1 MNCRRWKVLLLAT
14 LAIIRSTAHAADCS
28 ATPPQ
33 PSLPDAIT
41 AEARATLAPIL
52 SAPPP
57 ATANL
62 DVAQMRAFADAVQDQ
77 VSKQQLQRY
86 HVRVE
91 AGRVADVPVR
101 IFTPVEGLR
110 SPDTVLLNL
119 HGGGF
124 VVDSGSL
131 TENVPIAALT
141 RSKVVS
147 VLYRLA
153 PEHPFPAAVDDA
165 LAVYRETLKT
175 SRPARIALY
184 GTSAGATLAAEL
196 LVRAKAEGLP
206 MPAALGFFS
215 SSADFAQIGDSEQY
229 LPKLNGQCM
238 LDVVAPYV
246 AKTDRRNPALSPVY
260 ADLTGLPPSLLL
272 AGTRDPLLSQTALFH
287 RALLRVGVD
296 AQLVVFEGMPHAH
309 WAWLELP
316 ESTEAFEIMGR
327 FFNRRLF
334 P

>member
-1 MNCRRWKVLLLAT
+1 MNCHWKILLLAP
-14 LAIIRSTAHAADCS
+14 LVMIGSTAHAGDCP

-33 PSLPDAIT
+33 PSLPDTISA
-41 AEARATLAPIL
+41 AARTTLAPIL

-57 ATANL
+57 ANTNV
-62 DVAQMRAFADAVQDQ
+62 DIAQMRAFADAVQDQ
-77 VSKQQLQRY
+77 VSKLQLQRY
-86 HVRVE
+86 RVKIE
-91 AGRVADVPVR
+91 ASRMGNVPVR
-101 IFTPVEGLR
+101 IFTPAEELR

-124 VVDSGSL
+124 MVDSGSL

-165 LAVYRETLKT
+165 LAVYRELLK
-175 SRPARIALY
+175 SHRPARIALY

-206 MPAALGFFS
+206 MPTALGFFS

-238 LDVVAPYV
+238 PEVVAPYA
-246 AKTDRRNPALSPVY
+246 AKTDRRNPALSPVF
-260 ADLTGLPPSLLL
+260 ADLSGFPPSLLL
-272 AGTRDPLLSQTALFH
+272 AGTRDPLLSQTALFQ
-287 RALLRVGVD
+287 RALLRAGVD

-316 ESTEAFEIMGR
+316 ESTEAFEIMAR

>member
-1 MNCRRWKVLLLAT
+1 MNSRRSKVFVLAM
-14 LAIIRSTAHAADCS
+14 LGLIGSTAHAADCS
-28 ATPPQ
+28 VTPPQ
-33 PSLPDAIT
+33 PTLPETIS
-41 AEARATLAPIL
+41 AEARAMLGPIL

-57 ATANL
+57 AAAKP
-62 DVAQMRAFADAVQDQ
+62 DIAQMRAFADAVQDQ
-77 VSKQQLQRY
+77 VSKLQLQRY
-86 HVRVE
+86 SVKIE
-91 AGRVADVPVR
+91 AGRMADVPVR
-101 IFTPVEGLR
+101 IFTPVEGQR
-110 SPDTVLLNL
+110 SADTVLLNL

-124 VVDSGSL
+124 MLDSGSL

-165 LAVYRETLKT
+165 LAVYRELLKT
-175 SRPARIALY
+175 HRPARIALY

-196 LVRAKAEGLP
+196 LVRAKSEGLP

-215 SSADFAQIGDSEQY
+215 SSADLAQTGDSEQY
-229 LPKLNGQCM
+229 LPKLNGRCM
-238 LDVVAPYV
+238 LDVVAPYAV
-246 AKTDRRNPALSPVY
+246 KTDRRNPALSPVF
-260 ADLTGLPPSLLL
+260 ADLSGFPPSLLL
-272 AGTRDPLLSQTALFH
+272 AGTRDPLLSQTAIFQ
-287 RALLRVGVD
+287 RALLRAGVD

-316 ESTEAFEIMGR
+316 ESKEAFDIMAR